1 MFAFPIQRQVM
12 ARKEERKAVEELILE
27 LKNGLTRW

>member
-1 MFAFPIQRQVM
+1 MFAFPIHWQVM
-12 ARKEERKAVEELILE
+12 ARKEERKVVEELILE